1 MKEKWQKIANEY
13 VISLFPI
20 FTMVEA
26 FSKNIKKIIGK
37 SGDLFFKIENNAI
50 EYYNLPS
57 NWGAAHFAIV
67 KLIKKNQNFLRNIF
81 SQMEKLGLEQASFTK
96 IFKSNLTGKS
106 NRILNNYY
114 QHYVLSNQEVY
125 AYGLISPLLDYQATT
140 FLSDELNGIL
150 KNKKAEKYFGELTTP
165 LRETFNKQQELDLLK
180 VLIQIKKYKNLEKK
194 FKVLN
199 SQELADYIRKN
210 NKKVWRLVDN
220 HTRRYAWV
228 HYVYEG
234 PAADHIYFI
243 DIIKDFI
250 RRKINP
256 SREIAEYKKNKS
268 GIGSR
273 QKKILKQI
281 KVNNYERNIIEL
293 ARDLVFFKPYRRE
306 LQTWSYY
313 HAEFLLKE
321 IAKRLRLS
329 LKQVRMM
336 LPEEVQE
343 ALLRGKINVS
353 VINERI
359 RLVVYGRKVGR
370 KFCLT
375 GKRAQDFFHENA
387 GKEKEIK
394 ATKEITG
401 AVAFRGKAR
410 GRVKLINMPEEMK
423 KMEEKDI
430 LVSAATSPNLMP
442 AIRKAAAI
450 VTDEG
455 GLTCHA
461 AIVSRELGI
470 PCVIG
475 TKIATKV
482 LKDGDLVEVDAEKGT
497 VRKI

>member
-1 MKEKWQKIANEY
+1 
-13 VISLFPI
+13 
-20 FTMVEA
+20 
-26 FSKNIKKIIGK
+26 
-37 SGDLFFKIENNAI
+37 
-50 EYYNLPS
+50 
-57 NWGAAHFAIV
+57 
-67 KLIKKNQNFLRNIF
+67 
-81 SQMEKLGLEQASFTK
+81 MEKLGLEQASFTK
-96 IFKSNLTGKS
+96 IFKSNLKGKS
-106 NRILNNYY
+106 NRVLNNYY

-125 AYGLISPLLDYQATT
+125 AYGLISPLLDYQNTT
-140 FLSDELNGIL
+140 FLSDELNRIL

-194 FKVLN
+194 FKVLD
-199 SQELADYIRKN
+199 SQELVKYIREN

-220 HTRRYAWV
+220 HTQRYAWV

-234 PAADHIYFI
+234 PAADHIYFL

-250 RRKINP
+250 RREINP
-256 SREIAEYKKNKS
+256 SKEIAEHKKSKS
-268 GIGSR
+268 DIRSQ

-281 KVNNYERNIIEL
+281 KANDYERNIIEL

-336 LPEEVQE
+336 LPEEMEE
-343 ALLRGKINVS
+343 ALLRGKINS
-353 VINERI
+353 GVINERI
-359 RLVVYGRKVGR
+359 KLVVYGRKGGR
-370 KFCLT
+370 KLCLT
-375 GKRAQDFFHENA
+375 GKQAQDFFHENA

-394 ATKEITG
+394 AVKEITG
-401 AVAFRGKAR
+401 AVAFKGKAR
-410 GRVKLINMPEEMK
+410 GKVKLINTPEEIK
-423 KMEEKDI
+423 KMNEKDI

-455 GLTCHA
+455 GIMCHA
-461 AIVSRELGI
+461 AIVAREMKK

-482 LKDGDLVEVDAEKGT
+482 LKDGDLVEVYATKG
-497 VRKI
+497 VVKKIHPVK